1 MTGESRTLRG
11 HNPAIQEPYLSA
23 EPSSLQ
29 SLAES
34 LLAGELRALSRLIT
48 RVEEGRHDVIG
59 LIEQLWEHREGASV
73 LGVTGPPG
81 AGKSTLV
88 DILVA
93 EMRGRGHRVAV
104 LAVDPSSP
112 FSGGAI
118 LGDRVRM
125 QRHAADADVFIR
137 SLGTRGHHGGLT
149 RTTLESAVLCAAAG
163 FDRVLIETVGV
174 GQTEL
179 EIVGVA
185 DQVLVL
191 LVPES
196 GDVIQTM
203 KAGLLE
209 GADVFGVNKSDRP
222 GVDDLVR
229 ELRAMASLRPESAER
244 EVPVFPISA
253 RDGAGVEELIGEL
266 RTRLDEGI
274 QPLRCLDRRGLAAR
288 IFAQERARDGQQRAR
303 AALAAGGR
311 LEALGQDLVAGR
323 VNTYRVVRALLEAEE
338 L

>member
-1 MTGESRTLRG
+1 M
-11 HNPAIQEPYLSA
+11 SA
-23 EPSSLQ
+23 GPSSLQ
-29 SLAES
+29 SLAQS
-34 LLAGELRALSRLIT
+34 LLAGDRRALSRMIT
-48 RVEEGRHDVIG
+48 RVEEGRRDVVEI
-59 LIEQLWEHREGASV
+59 IEQMWARREAAAV

-93 EMRGRGHRVAV
+93 QMRVRGHRVAV

-118 LGDRVRM
+118 LGDRIRM
-125 QRHAADADVFIR
+125 QRHAADEDVFIR
-137 SLGTRGHHGGLT
+137 SLGTRGHQGGLT

-163 FDRVLIETVGV
+163 FDRVVIETVGV

-209 GADVFGVNKSDRP
+209 GADVFAVNKADRP
-222 GVDDLVR
+222 GADDLVR
-229 ELRAMASLRPESAER
+229 ELRAMASMGSASSGT

-253 RDGAGVEELIGEL
+253 RDGDGVEALIVELL
-266 RTRLDEGI
+266 DRLDAGTA
-274 QPLRCLDRRGLAAR
+274 PLRALDRRGFAAR
-288 IFAQERARDGQQRAR
+288 IFAQEIAR
-303 AALAAGGR
+303 AGLLRAEDALAEGGR
-311 LEALGQDLVAGR
+311 FAALGRDLAEGR
-323 VNTYRVVRALLEAEE
+323 VNPYRVVRALLEADG